1 MGHTS
6 GFRRGGR
13 DLTHHF
19 EGSRIH
25 RSKASRA
32 YEARLE
38 RHRKLHEERP
48 AADTR
53 DAGEPE
59 E

>member
-1 MGHTS
+1 MGHVT

-19 EGSRIH
+19 EGGRVH

-32 YEARLE
+32 YEERLE
-38 RHRKLHEERP
+38 RHRKLHERERGN
-48 AADTR
+48 T
-53 DAGEPE
+53 E
-59 E
+59 EQEGDDES